1 MNKNRIILPYISAT
15 TTSLIFGLSYLFTK
29 RALNL
34 AEPFE
39 LLSFRFLTA
48 FLIMSLF
55 IILRIIKINYR
66 YKPWKTLLL
75 LGISQ
80 PMLYF
85 IFETYGLKH
94 SSSSQAGL
102 MLALIPIFVSILGVY
117 FLREIPSRK
126 QLFFILLSVLGVIY
140 IVLMNKSNSG
150 STSLIGTV
158 MLIFAVLSSAAFNI
172 LSRKLRK
179 DFSPFELTYF
189 MMALG
194 AICFNLI
201 SVLLHVKQN
210 KLGNYFDVLYNK
222 DFIIS
227 IVYLGIFSSILAF
240 FLLNYTLSKIEAS
253 KSSVFANL
261 STIVS
266 IIAGV
271 VFLNESF
278 KLYHAIGASMI
289 LLGVWGTS
297 YFGYIKNKILDLDK
311 AGSE

>member
-1 MNKNRIILPYISAT
+1 MDKNRIILPYISAT

-29 RALNL
+29 RALNF

-48 FLIMSLF
+48 FLIMSLL

-66 YKPWKTLLL
+66 SKPLKTLLL
-75 LGISQ
+75 LSISQ
-80 PMLYF
+80 PIFCF

-117 FLREIPSRK
+117 FLKEIPSRK
-126 QLFFILLSVLGVIY
+126 QMFFILLSVLGVIY

-172 LSRKLRK
+172 LSRKLRN

-210 KLGNYFDVLYNK
+210 KLGNYFDVLYKK

-297 YFGYIKNKILDLDK
+297 YFGYIKNKISDLEK
-311 AGSE
+311 TGSE